1 MAKVKSIY
9 VCSECGFESPKWYGK
24 CPSCGEWNTLN
35 EELPKTEFKGNFSAS
50 LGAVEQI
57 MSLNDITGENDE
69 RFATGIDEFDRE
81 LGGGIVKGS
90 LVLFAFNTF
99 YNCSQI
105 CLRKNV

>member
-57 MSLNDITGENDE
+57 MSLNDIRVKMTN
-69 RFATGIDEFDRE
+69 ALQQE
-81 LGGGIVKGS
+81 LTNLTEYSV
-90 LVLFAFNTF
+90 AE
-99 YNCSQI
+99 
-105 CLRKNV
+105 

>member
-57 MSLNDITGENDE
+57 MSLNDITGENTFKFVRNIRTFDNL
-69 RFATGIDEFDRE
+69 FKTGRNNIVLDTYAEFFTE
-81 LGGGIVKGS
+81 IVYS
-90 LVLFAFNTF
+90 
-99 YNCSQI
+99 
-105 CLRKNV
+105 